1 MTTTAKP
8 RYSLRFPSNN
18 SLEWADCAFLRAPA
32 MTEAQPAA
40 ASTGSTIESV
50 LQEQRLF
57 APPAALSAS
66 AAIPSMEAYRAL
78 AAKAEADPDRFWGD
92 LAREQLH
99 WFEPFHTV
107 LDWTNPPFAK
117 WFEGGTTNLAYNCL
131 DRHLEG
137 PRADKTALIWE
148 GEPGDQ
154 RTFTYRQLHAE
165 VCKAANALKALGIG
179 KGDLVALYMPM
190 VPEAAIAMLAC
201 ARIGAPHSVVFGGFS
216 ADALRDRLIDGQAKA
231 VITADGGFRKDKAVA
246 LKPAVDEALGAQGG
260 APSVEHVLVVQRIA
274 SACAM
279 TTGRDHWWHE
289 LVQDQAQTCPAEP
302 MASEDRL
309 FVLYT
314 SGSTGKP
321 KGVVHTTAGYN
332 LWAHLTFQWI
342 FDIREDDIHW
352 CTADVGWI
360 TGHSYIVYGPLSNG
374 ATTVMYEGAPR
385 PSKPGAFWEVIEK
398 HKVTLFYTA
407 PTAIRAFMKG
417 GREVPEQYAM
427 DSLRILG
434 TVGEPINPE
443 AWMWYRD
450 VIGHGRCPIVDTW
463 WQTETGGVMI
473 SPLPAATPTK
483 PGSATLPL
491 PGIVADIVDHDGN
504 SQPADQGGYLAVRRP
519 WPGMMRT
526 VHGDPERFRKSY
538 WEEIRPADGSY
549 LYFAGDGARRDA
561 DGYFWVMGRVDDVI
575 NVSGHRLGT
584 MEIESALVSHPAV
597 AEAAVVGRPD
607 DLKGEGIVA
616 FVTLE
621 AGRLGDDPLIA
632 ELRSHVG
639 REIGPIARPDV
650 ITFTDALPKT
660 RSGKIMRRILRS
672 LAAGQEVSGDTS
684 TLEDRSV
691 LDALRM

>member
-1 MTTTAKP
+1 MP
-8 RYSLRFPSNN
+8 
-18 SLEWADCAFLRAPA
+18 D
-32 MTEAQPAA
+32 
-40 ASTGSTIESV
+40 ASTGPTIESV

-57 APPAALSAS
+57 APPAELAAS
-66 AAIPSMEAYRAL
+66 ARIGSLDAYRAL
-78 AAKAEADPDRFWGD
+78 CGKAESDPDGFWGD
-92 LAREQLH
+92 LARSELH
-99 WFEPFHTV
+99 WFEPFDSV
-107 LDWTNPPFAK
+107 LDWSDPPFAR
-117 WFEGGTTNLAYNCL
+117 WFTGGTTNLSFNCL
-131 DRHLEG
+131 DRHLDG

-148 GEPGDQ
+148 GEPGDSLS
-154 RTFTYRQLHAE
+154 FTYRQLHAE
-165 VCKAANALKALGIG
+165 VCKASNALKALGIG

-190 VPEAAIAMLAC
+190 IPEAAIAMLAC

-216 ADALRDRLIDGQAKA
+216 ADALRDRLIDGQVKA
-231 VITADGGFRKDKAVA
+231 VITADGGFRKDKPVP
-246 LKPAVDEALGAQGG
+246 LKPAVDEALAANGG
-260 APSVEHVLVVQRIA
+260 APSVEHVLVVQRIKED
-274 SACAM
+274 CAM
-279 TTGRDHWWHE
+279 ATGRDHWWHE
-289 LVQDQAQTCPAEP
+289 LVDGHSQECPAEP

-342 FDIREDDIHW
+342 FDVREDDIHW

-385 PSKPGAFWEVIEK
+385 PSKPGAFWEVIQK
-398 HKVTLFYTA
+398 HRCTIFYTA

-417 GREVPEQYAM
+417 GRAVPDQYDM
-427 DSLRILG
+427 SSLRILG

-450 VIGHGRCPIVDTW
+450 VIGGDRCPVVDTW

-473 SPLPAATPTK
+473 SPLPGATPTK
-483 PGSATLPL
+483 PGSCTLPL
-491 PGIVADIVDHDGN
+491 PGIAADIVDMDGV
-504 SQPADQGGYLAVRRP
+504 SQPADAGGYLAVRRP

-584 MEIESALVSHPAV
+584 MEIESALVSHPTV

-607 DLKGEGIVA
+607 ELKGEGIVA

-621 AGRLGDDPLIA
+621 AGRCGDDDLIA
-632 ELRSHVG
+632 DLRAHVSK
-639 REIGPIARPDV
+639 EIGPIAKPDE
-650 ITFTDALPKT
+650 IRFTDSLPKT
-660 RSGKIMRRILRS
+660 RSGKIMRRILRA
-672 LAAGQEVSGDTS
+672 LASGQEVTGDTS

-691 LDALRM
+691 LDALRV